1 MCRTMGAT
9 SFALRDIKERMGEV
23 FTGILSLNMAIS
35 INTLVLHLGGSL
47 GISISGGLRALTTAG
62 FRNLFFH
69 FVIFSSILCFILT
82 STVIAFII
90 SSMMERHTRNIGIMK
105 AIGSLSENIHHYFMV
120 ETLVIGLVGILS
132 GIALGLTLYFM
143 MGQIFLLS
151 GFGFPIGFRPLET
164 ALVAVVSF
172 TLIYVFGSLEIT
184 RGLKLKVV
192 DALYP
197 EESEEQLKV
206 KKPSSFSKFLFRM
219 GQSFRVAIRSIKSI
233 PRRSRRTFA
242 TVTVGTSLIVILL
255 FGTTLA
261 SSTTASYVSK
271 GSGQNIIAIG
281 NPSVLEQYTNMMK
294 SFSSSEMSHIEDSD
308 FLNGSYL
315 FNMTLLQEL
324 EEIDGIQVVS
334 GQLLAFSIIDEIY
347 HIVIDPNDP
356 NNYRKIGDSRRA
368 ETLVVGLDPTSLVT
382 EWFMEGRFI
391 TGSDNQIVAIGDSLA
406 FDTFE
411 DPLQQSLILLEENFG
426 ICGIILDP
434 LNNGNTLY
442 INIDELQELV
452 GLESLNLVLVEGNDS
467 PGLISEI
474 ATTVEEN
481 GLSYVSL
488 QPLVNLNTQ
497 FMGNLWSLISILSV
511 LPLLTLF
518 FTIVNTLTILTSNR
532 KKDLAIMR
540 ALGAKRMSL
549 LKTLIAESTMLTTGG
564 GILGI
569 VVGLLFTA
577 LFLIPMPVWPSIF
590 TSLVVL
596 TSIIISLVATC
607 LISTYPAYQ
616 MIKKP
621 PTETL

>member
-1 MCRTMGAT
+1 MSAT
-9 SFALRDIKERMGEV
+9 SFALRDIKERKGEV
-23 FTGILSLNMAIS
+23 VTGIFSLNMAVS
-35 INTLVLHLGGSL
+35 INTLILHLGGSL

-90 SSMMERHTRNIGIMK
+90 STMMERHTRNIGIMK
-105 AIGSLSENIHHYFMV
+105 AIGSLSDNIHHYFMV
-120 ETLVIGLVGILS
+120 ETLIIGLTGILS
-132 GIALGLTLYFM
+132 GIALGLALYFT
-143 MGQIFLLS
+143 MGQMFLVA
-151 GFGFPIGFRPLET
+151 GFGFPVGFRSLET
-164 ALVAVVSF
+164 ALVAIVSF

-184 RGLKLKVV
+184 RGLELKVV

-206 KKPSSFSKFLFRM
+206 KKLSAFSKFLSKM

-242 TVTVGTSLIVILL
+242 IVTVGTSLIVILL
-255 FGTTLA
+255 FGTALA
-261 SSTTASYVSK
+261 RNTTISYVSK
-271 GSGQNIIAIG
+271 GSGQDIFAIG
-281 NPSVLEQYTNMMK
+281 NPDVLEQYTNMMR
-294 SFSSSEMSHIEDSD
+294 SFSSSETSYIEDFD

-315 FNMTLLQEL
+315 FNTTLLQEL
-324 EEIDGIQVVS
+324 EKVEELEVIS
-334 GQLLAFSIIDEIY
+334 GQLLAFSTIDEIY

-356 NNYRKIGDSRRA
+356 DNYRRIGDSRHA
-368 ETLVVGLDPTSLVT
+368 ETLVVGLDPASLVT

-391 TGSDNQIVAIGDSLA
+391 TRSDSQIVAIGDSLA
-406 FDTFE
+406 FGTFE
-411 DPLQQSLILLEENFG
+411 DPLQQSLILLEENFA

-452 GLESLNLVLVEGNDS
+452 GLESLNLVLVKGSDS
-467 PGLISEI
+467 PGLTSEAGAI
-474 ATTVEEN
+474 IEEL

-488 QPLVNLNTQ
+488 QPLVNTNIQ
-497 FMGNLWSLISILSV
+497 FMGNLWNFISILSV
-511 LPLLTLF
+511 LPSLTLF
-518 FTIVNTLTILTSNR
+518 FTIVNTLTILTTNR

-540 ALGAKRMSL
+540 ALGAKRMRL
-549 LKTLIAESTMLTTGG
+549 LKTLIAESVILTTGG
-564 GILGI
+564 GVLGI
-569 VVGLLFTA
+569 VVGLVFIA

-590 TSLVVL
+590 TLLAVL
-596 TSIIISLVATC
+596 TTIIVILFATC

-616 MIKKP
+616 MIKRP